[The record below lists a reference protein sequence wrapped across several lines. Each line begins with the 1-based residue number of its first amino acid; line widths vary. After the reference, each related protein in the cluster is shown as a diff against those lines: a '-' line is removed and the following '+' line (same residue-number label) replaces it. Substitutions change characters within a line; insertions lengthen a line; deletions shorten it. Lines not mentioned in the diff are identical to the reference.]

1 MNRIN
6 KTNYYLNI
14 AEEVAKRSTCIRRK
28 YGCVI
33 VKNDEIVSTGY
44 NGAPRGMDNCTDL
57 NYCLRETLNVPK
69 GERYELCRAVHAE
82 QNALLS
88 CSRSQSIGST
98 MYIVGIEPNGT
109 YANSSPCKICA
120 KMIINAGVAKVVG
133 YINGEITNL
142 TTDDLK
148 KIVDYLDD

>member
-1 MNRIN
+1 MNSIN

-14 AEEVAKRSTCIRRK
+14 AGEVAKRSTCIRRK

-69 GERYELCRAVHAE
+69 GDRYELCRAVHAE

-88 CSRSQSIGST
+88 CSRSQSIGSI

-109 YANSSPCKICA
+109 YSNSSPCKICA
-120 KMIINAGVAKVVG
+120 KMIINAGVVKVVG

-148 KIVDYLDD
+148 KIVDYIDD